1 MKRTWIAVTL
11 ALALCATVRD
21 AHAQQTT
28 ERFIPVGQSPGISG
42 TRSYQGEIVSVN
54 LQGKTFTVRD
64 VQGPRTIRTI
74 RVAPGTRIWL
84 DRSAQQRTSAD
95 GSMTDLEVGRRVEVL
110 YMDDR
115 RRDTADWI
123 KVVVASGE

>member
-1 MKRTWIAVTL
+1 MKPTWIAVPL
-11 ALALCATVRD
+11 ALALCAAVRD
-21 AHAQQTT
+21 AHAQETT

-64 VQGPRTIRTI
+64 VQGEHAIRTI

-84 DRSAQQRTSAD
+84 DRSAQQITNVD

-110 YMDDR
+110 YVDDR
-115 RRDTADWI
+115 RRETADWI
-123 KVVVASGE
+123 KVVVASGG

>member
-1 MKRTWIAVTL
+1 MKRTWIAVPL
-11 ALALCATVRD
+11 ALALCAGVRD

-42 TRSYQGEIVSVN
+42 TRSYQGAIVSVN
-54 LQGKTFTVRD
+54 LQLKTFTVRD
-64 VQGPRTIRTI
+64 AQGPRTI

-84 DRSAQQRTSAD
+84 DRSAEQRTSAE

-123 KVVVASGE
+123 KVVVASGQ

>member
-11 ALALCATVRD
+11 ALALCAGVRD

-42 TRSYQGEIVSVN
+42 TRSYQGAIVSVN
-54 LQGKTFTVRD
+54 LQRKTFTVRD
-64 VQGPRTIRTI
+64 AQGLRTIK
-74 RVAPGTRIWL
+74 VAPGTRIWL
-84 DRSAQQRTSAD
+84 DRSAQQLTNAT

-110 YMDDR
+110 YVDDR

-123 KVVVASGE
+123 KVVVASGG

>member
-11 ALALCATVRD
+11 VLALCAGGGVRD
-21 AHAQQTT
+21 AQAQETT

-42 TRSYQGEIVSVN
+42 TRSYLGEIVSVN
-54 LQGKTFTVRD
+54 LQRKTFTVRD
-64 VQGPRTIRTI
+64 AQGLRTIK
-74 RVAPGTRIWL
+74 VAPRTRIWL
-84 DRSAQQRTSAD
+84 DRSAQQLTSQT

-110 YMDDR
+110 YVDDR

>member
-11 ALALCATVRD
+11 ALALCAGVRD

-42 TRSYQGEIVSVN
+42 TRSYLGEIVSVN
-54 LQGKTFTVRD
+54 LQRKTFTVRD
-64 VQGPRTIRTI
+64 AQGLRTIK
-74 RVAPGTRIWL
+74 VAPGTRIWL
-84 DRSAQQRTSAD
+84 DRSAQQLTNAT

-110 YMDDR
+110 YVDDR

-123 KVVVASGE
+123 KVVVASGG